1 MSEDKLSLSR
11 RSALKLIA
19 VSAVTIPAADA
30 LAETSHNGSKDY
42 SATDPDLLN
51 PSVEWEMLLNQE
63 ELEVLVDLCD
73 LIIPADTVSPS
84 ASSLGAQNYINEYV
98 SAPYPQSQDALKLVR
113 EGIAWLQNESAKRF
127 EQVFPALID
136 KQKHDICNDIKWLQ
150 AAKPKHQLGARFFAI
165 VRDLT
170 ATAFYTTNEGMADV
184 GYIGNRPSQTFE
196 GPSKELL
203 KMLELES

>member
-30 LAETSHNGSKDY
+30 LAGTSHNGSKVY

-98 SAPYPQSQDALKLVR
+98 SAPYQQNQDALKLVR

-127 EQVFPALID
+127 KQAFPALID
-136 KQKHDICNDIKWLQ
+136 KQKHDICDDIKWLQ
-150 AAKPKHQLGARFFAI
+150 AAKPKYQLGARFFAI

-203 KMLELES
+203 KMLEIES

>member
-30 LAETSHNGSKDY
+30 LAGTSHNGSKVY

-63 ELEVLVDLCD
+63 ELEILVDLCD

-98 SAPYPQSQDALKLVR
+98 SAPYPQNQGALKLVR
-113 EGIAWLQNESAKRF
+113 EGITWLQNESAKRF
-127 EQVFPALID
+127 KQGFLALID
-136 KQKHDICNDIKWLQ
+136 KQKHDICDDIKWLQ
-150 AAKPKHQLGARFFAI
+150 AAKPKYQLGARFFAI

-203 KMLELES
+203 KMLEIES